1 MLNCGALLI
10 ETCLELNKQRIRID
24 IEVGDLGNVTAGED
38 GRASFRLTDR
48 LIKVTQPFFWGHF
61 NQKCSSLSGFF
72 VSEFLQDLQS
82 SRNSRSL

>member
-48 LIKVTQPFFWGHF
+48 LIKVEI
-61 NQKCSSLSGFF
+61 LS
-72 VSEFLQDLQS
+72 
-82 SRNSRSL
+82 